1 VPVEFPTACAAT
13 LPPPLTHR
21 AIFDVL
27 YTLLGYGHD
36 SEASLQKLD
45 PPDDFFRLRMV
56 SGGRGGMGSTPMRV
70 CSGRWARIGIMWIG
84 VVHWCELVWGPWIA
98 KLAKLAKHL

>member
-1 VPVEFPTACAAT
+1 MGHTESIDKQWVRWQGDSSVMCPSSSQQPV
-13 LPPPLTHR
+13 LPHSPPLTHR

-56 SGGRGGMGSTPMRV
+56 SRGGASVQLP
-70 CSGRWARIGIMWIG
+70 
-84 VVHWCELVWGPWIA
+84 CEFAPGAGHL
-98 KLAKLAKHL
+98 LA